1 MSLTDLKRKLAAS
14 LRTPPHEEPLPPDEL
29 ARPLPDE
36 HDGALEAE
44 DDFEG
49 EGWSFWGV

>member
-1 MSLTDLKRKLAAS
+1 MSLSNLKRKLAAS
-14 LRTPPHEEPLPPDEL
+14 LRPAPHEDPVPPDEL
-29 ARPLPDE
+29 ARALPDDDQATSE
-36 HDGALEAE
+36 TE